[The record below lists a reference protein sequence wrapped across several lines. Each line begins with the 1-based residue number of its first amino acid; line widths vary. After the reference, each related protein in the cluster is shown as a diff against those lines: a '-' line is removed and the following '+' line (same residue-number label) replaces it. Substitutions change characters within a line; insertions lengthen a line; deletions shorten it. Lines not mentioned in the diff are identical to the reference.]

1 MRYVLEP
8 VQLKKEI
15 ENLFK
20 IRDRHELI
28 QQKLFADGYANLNK
42 ILSQKNIEYLDKMII
57 ACGGHT
63 ILARNDAIASR
74 KNLETLEEMD
84 NSFRQLKAVIE
95 TTRESFTKTAK
106 SKDKSKAESK
116 VKSDDSPPTPTL
128 AKDKKEEEVISTTP
142 ETQPKAPR
150 ATSSFGRLRSIFRSS
165 RSKLKP
171 EENKESKAESKDPS
185 TALLVALRAAKP
197 DFDLVQK
204 LIKQGASA
212 CLVGGEKNQTALHML
227 ISFSQSPTAGMV
239 SVTKLIK
246 QLIENTPKEHLNQKD
261 RDGNTPLHIA
271 FYRDNNEAMLD
282 LLEAGA
288 DPTIANSEGTPIQ
301 LLRPEIAARIK
312 AGDPCEMETRILQ
325 KMEAF
330 ETLSQSQPKP
340 PLTSS
345 SSVFVRPITVS
356 KPRPPSE
363 PRKVMPPTS
372 DAPAPTKTSTG
383 TQSK

>member
-1 MRYVLEP
+1 MIKRNLRYVLEP

-150 ATSSFGRLRSIFRSS
+150 AT
-165 RSKLKP
+165 
-171 EENKESKAESKDPS
+171 
-185 TALLVALRAAKP
+185 
-197 DFDLVQK
+197 
-204 LIKQGASA
+204 
-212 CLVGGEKNQTALHML
+212 
-227 ISFSQSPTAGMV
+227 
-239 SVTKLIK
+239 
-246 QLIENTPKEHLNQKD
+246 
-261 RDGNTPLHIA
+261 
-271 FYRDNNEAMLD
+271 
-282 LLEAGA
+282 
-288 DPTIANSEGTPIQ
+288 
-301 LLRPEIAARIK
+301 
-312 AGDPCEMETRILQ
+312 
-325 KMEAF
+325 
-330 ETLSQSQPKP
+330 
-340 PLTSS
+340 
-345 SSVFVRPITVS
+345 
-356 KPRPPSE
+356 
-363 PRKVMPPTS
+363 
-372 DAPAPTKTSTG
+372 
-383 TQSK
+383 